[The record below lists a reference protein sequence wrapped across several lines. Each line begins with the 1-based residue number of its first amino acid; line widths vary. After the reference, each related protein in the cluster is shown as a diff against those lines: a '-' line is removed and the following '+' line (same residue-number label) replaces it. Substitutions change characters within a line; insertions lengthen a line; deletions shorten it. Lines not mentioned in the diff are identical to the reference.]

1 MVEASASN
9 AKSGTTPDTT
19 DGPSGEQ
26 KLPRKVGIQKRRRFQ
41 QFIYF
46 FLVFIVPSVIGGWYY
61 ATQAT
66 DRYATGASFV
76 VRGLEGG
83 GSVDLIGSVT
93 GFTSTGSTT
102 SDSYIIRRYLE
113 SPDLVRELDQTL
125 KLREH
130 YSNPSIDP
138 ISRYGID
145 QPFEEFVLYWSRRIN
160 TTYDATTGI
169 VTFEVQAFDA
179 EMTLALASEV
189 LGAANRLVN
198 ALSESARRDSVQ
210 FATTEVERAE
220 ERLRSAQL
228 ALQEFRATE
237 GSVDPA
243 MNAALDAQRIAQL
256 ETQLADLS
264 SRIITLSA
272 TMDSDAP
279 VLMQRVRE
287 AEALKQLI
295 DEQRAAIGAQQ
306 TNGTATAD
314 ILAEF
319 ESLQIEQTFAQQRYA
334 SALTSLETARIDADR
349 QQRYL
354 AIFSRP
360 FLPEEA
366 IYPYRI
372 RNILIVMAAAF
383 AFWAIT
389 TLFGY
394 AIRDHLR

>member
-1 MVEASASN
+1 MAEA
-9 AKSGTTPDTT
+9 AKPKETTGAKPVPK

-26 KLPRKVGIQKRRRFQ
+26 KKPRKTGLQKKRRFRAF
-41 QFIYF
+41 FYF
-46 FLVFIVPSVIGGWYY
+46 FLVFIVPSVLGAWYY
-61 ATQAT
+61 STVAT

-83 GSVDLIGSVT
+83 GSVDLVSSVT

-113 SPDLVRELDQTL
+113 SPDLVRDLDE
-125 KLREH
+125 KLNLRAH
-130 YSNPSIDP
+130 FSDPSIDI
-138 ISRYGID
+138 ISRYRND
-145 QPFEEFVLYWSRRIN
+145 QPFEEFVIYWSRRIN

-169 VTFEVQAFDA
+169 VTFEVQGFDA
-179 EMTLALASEV
+179 DTTLLLANEV
-189 LGAANRLVN
+189 LGAADLLVN

-220 ERLRSAQL
+220 ERLRAAQL
-228 ALQEFRATE
+228 SLQEFRATR

-256 ETQLADLS
+256 ETQLADLN
-264 SRIITLSA
+264 SRILTLSA
-272 TMDSDAP
+272 TMDADAP
-279 VLMQRVRE
+279 VLKQRIRE
-287 AEALKQLI
+287 AEALQQLI
-295 DEQRAAIGAQQ
+295 NEQRSAIGDQQ
-306 TNGTATAD
+306 NEGAATAD

-360 FLPEEA
+360 FMPEEA

-372 RNILIVMAAAF
+372 RNILLVMAAAF
-383 AFWAIT
+383 AFWSIT

-394 AIRDHLR
+394 AIRDHMR